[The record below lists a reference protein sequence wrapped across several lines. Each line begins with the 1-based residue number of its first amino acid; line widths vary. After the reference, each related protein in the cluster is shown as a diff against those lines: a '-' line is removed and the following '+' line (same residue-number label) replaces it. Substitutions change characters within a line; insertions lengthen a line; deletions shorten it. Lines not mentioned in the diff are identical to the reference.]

1 MSSFHLDVAAQK
13 TKSSCHHSKEV
24 YEVIVITLIFNTAAM
39 EKSYPPCPFAVTGEE
54 EEEEEI
60 NLMAWRDTNP
70 MDLIL

>member
-24 YEVIVITLIFNTAAM
+24 DEAIVITLIFNTAAM
-39 EKSYPPCPFAVTGEE
+39 EKSYPPCPFAITG
-54 EEEEEI
+54 EEEEI
-60 NLMAWRDTNP
+60 NLMAWRDANP